1 MSIEARLLAIE
12 SALEKLNA
20 FAALQDE
27 LETARMQNET
37 LDRADFLA
45 LRTIVAELAAEAV
58 RRSRRVTPEDFEQ
71 HFGLRLRW
79 WHERLI
85 LAAGDR
91 DPSLAERLSVQFP
104 GESEPSPDG
113 FPSLF
118 DPPTPPE

>member
-1 MSIEARLLAIE
+1 MSIETRLAAIE

-45 LRTIVAELAAEAV
+45 LRTIVAELAAEAG
-58 RRSRRVTPEDFEQ
+58 VTPEDFDR
-71 HFGLRLRW
+71 HLDLRLRW

-85 LAAGDR
+85 LRAGDR
-91 DPSLAERLSVQFP
+91 DPSLAERLSVEFP

>member
-1 MSIEARLLAIE
+1 MSIESRLA
-12 SALEKLNA
+12 ALEQ

-37 LDRADFLA
+37 LR
-45 LRTIVAELAAEAV
+45 EAEAV
-58 RRSRRVTPEDFEQ
+58 ALRSIVSDLAEQAGVTPEDFDR
-71 HFGLRLRW
+71 HLDLRLRW
-79 WHERLI
+79 YHERLI
-85 LAAGDR
+85 LRAGDR
-91 DPSLAERLSVQFP
+91 DPSLADRLSVQFP

>member
-1 MSIEARLLAIE
+1 MSIESRLA
-12 SALEKLNA
+12 ALEQ

-37 LDRADFLA
+37 LR
-45 LRTIVAELAAEAV
+45 EAEAV
-58 RRSRRVTPEDFEQ
+58 ALRSIVSDLAEQAGVTPEDFDR
-71 HFGLRLRW
+71 HLDLRLRW
-79 WHERLI
+79 YHERLI
-85 LAAGDR
+85 LWAGDR
-91 DPSLAERLSVQFP
+91 DPSLADRLSVQFP